1 MIAPHYIVDTAN
13 NLKQIFKEN
22 KFGKPLSIITSPPYF
37 DLLNYNNNRQQVG
50 YGQKSYKDYLDVLS
64 KIFQDCYDI
73 STADATFWLVVDT
86 FKKNKEVKLFPFD
99 IVNKLKDNSNKT
111 WVLRD
116 IIIWEKEKNLPWNHK
131 GKFKNQHEYILFFTK
146 GDGFKFKVDRI
157 REILD
162 LKKWWKTYPE
172 RYNPN
177 GKAPSNVWN
186 FTTPIRG
193 WGDSKQ
199 NHLCPFP
206 FPLIEKIISLC
217 SDEND
222 WILDPF
228 TGSGSV
234 LAIASSMHRNSVG
247 LDVNRSYR
255 ERFKT
260 EVLIGAERYWQKRV
274 KELEEAKLLFDD
286 FKKTNRKLRK
296 LKVVS
301 NICEHL
307 NKVNNHSFVY
317 YAKDKANNDIE
328 VVILQNG
335 TEPLVDLESKALQ
348 DLIKQSKINPSVS
361 IKNGSEFAQKFN
373 KGRSYKYKFDRF
385 FSYTSPCKMIDVLKN
400 ETKFEFMYSDIVLK
414 LDKN

>member
-1 MIAPHYIVDTAN
+1 MIQQRYIIANAKDVKKTIEIEEIPAPQ
-13 NLKQIFKEN
+13 L
-22 KFGKPLSIITSPPYF
+22 IISSPPYF
-37 DLLNYNNNRQQVG
+37 DLLNYDNNRQQVG
-50 YGQKSYKDYLDVLS
+50 YGQKSYNDYLDVLS
-64 KIFQDCYDI
+64 KIFQDCYDL

-99 IVNKLKDNSNKT
+99 IVNKLKDNSKKT
-111 WVLRD
+111 WILQD
-116 IIIWEKEKNLPWNHK
+116 IIIWDKDKNLPWNHK

-146 GDGFKFKVDRI
+146 GDNFKFKVNRV

-186 FTTPIRG
+186 FATPLRG
-193 WGDSKQ
+193 WGDGKQ

-206 FPLIEKIISLC
+206 FSLVEKIISLC

-234 LAIASSMHRNSVG
+234 LAIANKMHRNSVG
-247 LDVNRSYR
+247 LDVNRSYK
-255 ERFKT
+255 ERFET

-274 KELEEAKLLFDD
+274 KELEDAKLHFEN
-286 FKKTNRKLRK
+286 FKKTNKKLRK
-296 LKVVS
+296 LKVAS

-307 NKVNNHSFVY
+307 NKVNKHSFLF
-317 YAKDKANNDIE
+317 YAKDKTNNDIE
-328 VVILQNG
+328 VIILQNG
-335 TEPLVDLESKALQ
+335 QVPVIDLGNKELC
-348 DLIKQSKINPSVS
+348 DLIKQSKINPTVT
-361 IKNGSEFAQKFN
+361 IKKYSEFAHKLN
-373 KGRSYKYKFDRF
+373 KGKSYKYKFDRF
-385 FSYTSPCKMIDVLKN
+385 FSYTSSCKIIDVLKN
-400 ETKFEFMYSDIVLK
+400 ETKFEFMYSDIAIKVGG
-414 LDKN
+414 D